1 MAAGGCIV
9 SSVRWRWRWALV
21 LPALAGAAVVA
32 WVWSDAFGRLAAAA
46 RAVSIHAG
54 LTVTEVW
61 VEGRNRTDRSALI
74 RALAVPVGEPSL
86 FVDITAVLADV
97 RELGWV
103 ADAQA
108 RIRLPGRLQVS
119 LQERTPAALW
129 QTGGRLYAI
138 EASGH
143 VIEPVAFRDFPDLP
157 LVVGDGANAKLKDL
171 ARLFAAQPR
180 VAEHVDAAIRVSG
193 RRWTLRTHTG
203 LIVHLPEADPAAAL
217 AKLEGPFGGL
227 AALGPGVEAVDLR
240 VPGRIVVRKR
250 ATPEAPRL
258 RDGV

>member
-1 MAAGGCIV
+1 M
-9 SSVRWRWRWALV
+9 SSMRWRWRWVLV
-21 LPALAGAAVVA
+21 LPALVGAAAAA
-32 WVWSDAFGRLAAAA
+32 WVWSGASGRLAAAA
-46 RAVSIHAG
+46 KATSVHAG
-54 LTVTEVW
+54 LTVNEVW
-61 VEGRNRTDRSALI
+61 VEGRHRTDRAALI
-74 RALAVPVGEPSL
+74 RVLAVPVGEPSL
-86 FVDITAVLADV
+86 FVDIDGVLADV

-129 QTGGRLYAI
+129 QTGGTLYAI

-143 VIEPVAFRDFPDLP
+143 VIEPVAFRDFPELP
-157 LVVGDGANAKLKDL
+157 LVVGDGANTMLEEL
-171 ARLFAAQPR
+171 AQLFAAQPR

-193 RRWTLRTHTG
+193 RRWTLRTHAG
-203 LIVHLPEADPAAAL
+203 LIVHLPEADPVAAL
-217 AKLEGPFGGL
+217 AKLEGPIGGL
-227 AALGPGVEAVDLR
+227 TALGPSIEAVDLR

-250 ATPEAPRL
+250 AAAEAPRL

>member
-1 MAAGGCIV
+1 
-9 SSVRWRWRWALV
+9 
-21 LPALAGAAVVA
+21 
-32 WVWSDAFGRLAAAA
+32 
-46 RAVSIHAG
+46 
-54 LTVTEVW
+54 
-61 VEGRNRTDRSALI
+61 
-74 RALAVPVGEPSL
+74 L
-86 FVDITAVLADV
+86 FVNIDAVLAAV

-129 QTGGRLYAI
+129 QTGGTLYAI

-143 VIEPVAFRDFPDLP
+143 VIAPVAFRDFSNLP
-157 LVVGDGANAKLKDL
+157 LVVGDGANAKLEDL
-171 ARLFAAQPR
+171 AQLFAAQPR

-217 AKLEGPFGGL
+217 EKLEGPVGGL
-227 AALGPGVEAVDLR
+227 AALGPSIEAVDLR
-240 VPGRIVVRKR
+240 VPGRVVVRKR
-250 ATPEAPRL
+250 ATPGVPRL

>member
-1 MAAGGCIV
+1 M
-9 SSVRWRWRWALV
+9 
-21 LPALAGAAVVA
+21 
-32 WVWSDAFGRLAAAA
+32 WSDRSTVCRTA

-54 LTVTEVW
+54 LTVNEVW
-61 VEGRNRTDRSALI
+61 VWSYRTVDRADP
-74 RALAVPVGEPSL
+74 RPGVPVGEPSL
-86 FVDITAVLADV
+86 FVDLDAVLAQV

-129 QTGGRLYAI
+129 QTGGTLYAI
-138 EASGH
+138 ESSGH

-157 LVVGDGANAKLKDL
+157 LVVGDGANVKLEDL
-171 ARLFAAQPR
+171 AQLFAAQPR

-193 RRWTLRTHTG
+193 RRWTLRTDTG
-203 LIVHLPEADPAAAL
+203 LIVHLPNRPAAAL
-217 AKLEGPFGGL
+217 AKLEGPVGGL
-227 AALGPGVEAVDLR
+227 AALGPSIEAVDLR

-250 ATPEAPRL
+250 AAPEAPRL

>member
-1 MAAGGCIV
+1 M
-9 SSVRWRWRWALV
+9 SSVKWRCRRVLVVPALV
-21 LPALAGAAVVA
+21 GAAVAA
-32 WVWSDAFGRLAAAA
+32 WVWSDAFDRLAAAA

-54 LTVTEVW
+54 LTVNEVW
-61 VEGRNRTDRSALI
+61 VEGHSRTDRSALI
-74 RALAVPVGEPSL
+74 RVLAVPVGEPSL
-86 FVDITAVLADV
+86 FVDLHVVLAKV

-129 QTGGRLYAI
+129 QTGGMLYAI
-138 EASGH
+138 ESSGH
-143 VIEPVAFRDFPDLP
+143 VIEPVAFRDFPDLL
-157 LVVGDGANAKLKDL
+157 LVVGDGANAKLEDL
-171 ARLFAAQPR
+171 AQLFAAQPR

-193 RRWTLRTHTG
+193 RRWTLRTDTG
-203 LIVHLPEADPAAAL
+203 LIVHLPEADPAATL
-217 AKLEGPFGGL
+217 AKLEGHVGGL
-227 AALGPGVEAVDLR
+227 AALGPSIEAVDLR

-250 ATPEAPRL
+250 AAPEAPRL